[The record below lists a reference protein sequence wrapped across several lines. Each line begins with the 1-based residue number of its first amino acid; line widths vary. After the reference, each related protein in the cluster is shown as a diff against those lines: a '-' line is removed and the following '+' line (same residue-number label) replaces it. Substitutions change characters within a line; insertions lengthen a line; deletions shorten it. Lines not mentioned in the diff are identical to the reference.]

1 MWTALEWF
9 WSLWYIWPDVNPC
22 TCWIMWPTLLSC
34 GLRVCDQHPC
44 LLSYMSPPHIPIPH
58 ITCNS
63 LSPFQSP
70 CFLSMSHL
78 SHTHS
83 LSRPLLCPIWL
94 QVAGLSPAHAQ
105 HFQHRC
111 FSLPLQHTCNLLA
124 VSTVTSTLQYC
135 LLFMDWLHLTMKRTW
150 TFEMSGATHPRI
162 QCHLQKI
169 SALSVH
175 IFLWLSLWWVFQDR
189 RIHDLM
195 NMSGELVCENYHG
208 KDRVTQRKEEV
219 LQCWEELLQLLDKN
233 KTKLTMLRG
242 LMALL
247 REVDTVMATIAEL
260 QVGTSNL
267 LWKYRLL
274 RENFTSTCLQ
284 WVFTCSTHTHMCTPT
299 HTTYTNTHAPHT
311 HKHTH
316 TPCKNAQWYWG
327 GRLFFSNF
335 NICVLSFMFPNACPC
350 VSKCCAYLEAWVLHR
365 KALVFVKLGFEV
377 FTFKG
382 GFFKQPPQWCPHNSQ
397 HQNFLDHHQW
407 V

>member
-311 HKHTH
+311 HTHIHTPHTQTHTHMCTPTHTYTHHIHKHTRTTH
-316 TPCKNAQWYWG
+316 TQTYTYP
-327 GRLFFSNF
+327 
-335 NICVLSFMFPNACPC
+335 M
-350 VSKCCAYLEAWVLHR
+350 
-365 KALVFVKLGFEV
+365 
-377 FTFKG
+377 
-382 GFFKQPPQWCPHNSQ
+382 
-397 HQNFLDHHQW
+397 
-407 V
+407 